1 MIRLDDNDKNIPTK
15 KQEHYDKRLGIGIVF
30 LFLGAVF
37 LFNNIGLI
45 PHTLKYYLFSWQ
57 MILIVIGLFLLA
69 GNKNQKAG
77 IILIAIGVLFIIP
90 GILGF
95 ARIGL
100 GQLWPLVFVG
110 IGIYI
115 LIRHKNQ
122 SIEADNFIESTV
134 SDQEDRIDDV
144 NIFGGSNK
152 IIRSKNF
159 KGGRLTAIFG
169 GADYNF
175 TNTELAGKQVVIDVV
190 TIFGGTKMVV
200 PADWDVVIDVVAIF
214 GGFADKRNTL
224 HNIHIN
230 SDKRLIIKGLTVFGG
245 GEIKNM

>member
-69 GNKNQKAG
+69 GNKNHKSG
-77 IILIAIGVLFIIP
+77 IVLIALGVLFIIP

-122 SIEADNFIESTV
+122 STEADAFIETSV

-175 TNTELAGKQVVIDVV
+175 TNTELAGNQVTIDVV

-214 GGFADKRNTL
+214 GGFADKRNTF
-224 HNIHIN
+224 HNIQFN
-230 SDKRLIIKGLTVFGG
+230 SDKRLIIKGLTIFGG

>member
-1 MIRLDDNDKNIPTK
+1 MIRLDENDNNAPNKRQD
-15 KQEHYDKRLGIGIVF
+15 HYDKRLGIGIVF
-30 LFLGAVF
+30 LFLGAIF

-45 PHTLKYYLFSWQ
+45 PHALKYYLFSWQ

-77 IILIAIGVLFIIP
+77 IIMISIGALFILP

-95 ARIGL
+95 AHIGL
-100 GQLWPLVFVG
+100 GQLWPVVFVG

-115 LIRHKNQ
+115 LIRHKN
-122 SIEADNFIESTV
+122 IGKEPEEYNEPEIGD
-134 SDQEDRIDDV
+134 DEDRIDDV

-152 IIRSKNF
+152 IIRSRKF

-175 TNTELAGKQVVIDVV
+175 TNTEMAGKQAIIDVV

-200 PADWDVVIDVVAIF
+200 PTDWDVVIDVVAIF

-224 HNIHIN
+224 HNIQIKT
-230 SDKRLIIKGLTVFGG
+230 DKKLIIKGLTIFGG
-245 GEIKNM
+245 GEIKNI